1 MTILALNADLPG
13 GRPRL
18 ARPRRYLMCRPE
30 HFTVSYAINP
40 WMDTSVPVDTA
51 LAVAQWEHL
60 RRTYLDLGHSVDL
73 IDPVPGVPDMVYA
86 ANGGLVVRGRALGAR
101 FAFSERGPEGPA
113 YLAWLRTAGLTDVVE
128 PRAVNEGE
136 GDFLVVGDRILAGT
150 GFRTDRAAHAEAQEL
165 FGMPVISLTLVDPRF
180 YHLDTAL
187 AVLDDE
193 TIAYWPGAF
202 SPGSREVLETMFPG
216 AIIAGEADAVAF
228 GLNAVSDGRNVVVS
242 AAARGLV
249 AQLTAHGF
257 QPVPVDLSELL
268 KGGGGAKCCTLEVRA

>member
-1 MTILALNADLPG
+1 MTILALNADGPG

-18 ARPRRYLMCRPE
+18 ARPRHYLMCRPE
-30 HFTVSYAINP
+30 HFTVTYAINP
-40 WMDTSVPVDTA
+40 WMDTTVPVDAA

-60 RRTYLDLGHSVDL
+60 HRTYLDLGHTVDL
-73 IDPVPGVPDMVYA
+73 IDPVPGLPDMVYA

-101 FAFSERGPEGPA
+101 FLHAERGPEGPA
-113 YLAWLRTAGLTDVVE
+113 YLTWLRQAGLTDVVE

-150 GFRTDRAAHAEAQEL
+150 GFRTDRAAHAEAQEV
-165 FGMPVISLTLVDPRF
+165 FGMPVVSLTLVDPRF

-187 AVLDDE
+187 SVLDDD

-202 SPGSREVLETMFPG
+202 SPGSREVLQTMFPD
-216 AIIAGEADAVAF
+216 AIIATESDAEAF
-228 GLNAVSDGRNVVVS
+228 GLNAVSDGRNVVVA
-242 AAARGLV
+242 AAARGLI